1 MGRESTL
8 ATSISHPNVV
18 QTYHISTMTAAQRSA
33 LANNWL
39 AETSSGAAK
48 PGGSGSPQQTQQQ
61 EGEDSSSDDNSRSS
75 IEAQQKNLLVSWRR
89 LHFSGWMTCTLRQC
103 SHICSCNTCP
113 KLSIEECCAASFLCW
128 LERQPDAA
136 KRRHG

>member
-39 AETSSGAAK
+39 ADTSSGAAK
-48 PGGSGSPQQTQQQ
+48 PGGSSSPQQTQQE
-61 EGEDSSSDDNSRSS
+61 EGEDSSSDDNNSRSS
-75 IEAQQKNLLVSWRR
+75 IEAQQKNLLVRW
-89 LHFSGWMTCTLRQC
+89 L
-103 SHICSCNTCP
+103 
-113 KLSIEECCAASFLCW
+113 EAAASQWMRCTSETFLQ
-128 LERQPDAA
+128 LQ
-136 KRRHG
+136 H